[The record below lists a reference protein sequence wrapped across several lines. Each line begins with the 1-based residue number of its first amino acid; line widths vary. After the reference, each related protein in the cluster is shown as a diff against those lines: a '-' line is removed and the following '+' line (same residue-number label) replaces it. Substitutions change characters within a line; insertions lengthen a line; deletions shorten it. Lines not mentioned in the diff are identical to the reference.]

1 MAHAQKIKKSGIVG
15 LAIHCERR
23 EGCELSNQDIDKSC
37 THLNYNLAQ
46 MLQPLKPEEY
56 VTKRV
61 SEVIHLKRN
70 DVVHMVDWIVTLPK
84 DVKEEDQERFFEY
97 TYEFLKEKY
106 GSQNV
111 VSAWIHNDEATPHIH
126 FSFVP
131 IVTID
136 GKERLKCK
144 DIITKASLKQFH
156 PALGAYLN
164 ERLGYMP
171 SVQNEA
177 TINGNRTIKEL
188 KNQEDLSIKKSLKNI
203 RENIVVS
210 KEIVEKANDVD
221 FEPSKLLDKTKTLM
235 KCNALI
241 DELKYSSQKL
251 QSDNITLSQM
261 VITQKDEI
269 NQYRS
274 MPLAKQLVQ
283 KDEQIHNLYS
293 SIDQLEK
300 QVQDSDYDYHRLKSE
315 NIRLENK
322 QEKTENELFVH
333 KTFIS
338 MLGLDDVFIKFK
350 RKLDKNEYSIDIH
363 DLKGLC
369 KRAIDKIS
377 EMFENLKERIHYLDQ
392 NQVSSEDITVKNHDR
407 HYHDIEL

>member
-1 MAHAQKIKKSGIVG
+1 M
-15 LAIHCERR
+15 
-23 EGCELSNQDIDKSC
+23 
-37 THLNYNLAQ
+37 
-46 MLQPLKPEEY
+46 
-56 VTKRV
+56 
-61 SEVIHLKRN
+61 
-70 DVVHMVDWIVTLPK
+70 
-84 DVKEEDQERFFEY
+84 
-97 TYEFLKEKY
+97 
-106 GSQNV
+106 
-111 VSAWIHNDEATPHIH
+111 
-126 FSFVP
+126 
-131 IVTID
+131 
-136 GKERLKCK
+136 
-144 DIITKASLKQFH
+144 
-156 PALGAYLN
+156 
-164 ERLGYMP
+164 
-171 SVQNEA
+171 
-177 TINGNRTIKEL
+177 
-188 KNQEDLSIKKSLKNI
+188 SIKKSLKNI

>member
-144 DIITKASLKQFH
+144 DIITKASLKTRRQ
-156 PALGAYLN
+156 
-164 ERLGYMP
+164 
-171 SVQNEA
+171 S
-177 TINGNRTIKEL
+177 T
-188 KNQEDLSIKKSLKNI
+188 
-203 RENIVVS
+203 
-210 KEIVEKANDVD
+210 EIA
-221 FEPSKLLDKTKTLM
+221 
-235 KCNALI
+235 
-241 DELKYSSQKL
+241 Q
-251 QSDNITLSQM
+251 
-261 VITQKDEI
+261 
-269 NQYRS
+269 
-274 MPLAKQLVQ
+274 
-283 KDEQIHNLYS
+283 
-293 SIDQLEK
+293 
-300 QVQDSDYDYHRLKSE
+300 
-315 NIRLENK
+315 
-322 QEKTENELFVH
+322 
-333 KTFIS
+333 
-338 MLGLDDVFIKFK
+338 
-350 RKLDKNEYSIDIH
+350 
-363 DLKGLC
+363 
-369 KRAIDKIS
+369 
-377 EMFENLKERIHYLDQ
+377 
-392 NQVSSEDITVKNHDR
+392 
-407 HYHDIEL
+407 